1 MAVKAGPWKNEQR
14 KIDVLNIDTGENCW
28 EYLELQRTNYSIPD
42 ETRLLS
48 PNCSN
53 EAKTIT

>member
-14 KIDVLNIDTGENCW
+14 KIYVLNIDTGENCW
-28 EYLELQRTNYSIPD
+28 EYLELQRTNDSIPD
-42 ETRLLS
+42 ETGLLS
-48 PNCSN
+48 PNSGN